1 MRDRE
6 RQSRSLTSHDVASM
20 LGVSRSM
27 VSRAFNPAAS
37 VAPEMRK
44 RIIDAAT
51 ALGYQPN
58 AIGRSLQ
65 TRSSKIV
72 ALVLGT
78 MENPFYAQVLERLSR
93 ELQLAGFQSLLFSLS
108 PGQDVDSQLPFLL
121 QYNVDAVVIVS
132 ASISSGVATRWI
144 DSGRRVVLF
153 NRTLPGTPLP
163 SVSCDNVGG
172 ARQIVDHLVAQ
183 GCRRLA
189 FAAGRKDTSTNIE
202 RERGFLSR
210 LAEIGMP
217 FAGKTD
223 GEHCTFN
230 DGYKAAVHLLD
241 HKPDAIFFANDVMA
255 LGGMEALRE
264 RGARVPEDIAVVGF
278 DDIPAAAWRTN
289 SLSTIRQPLDQMA
302 ASAVDLAVQD
312 NQGPELK
319 VIHPGTLVV
328 RDSSDKGHAAAGRG
342 DAPAE
347 TSRMPV

>member
-1 MRDRE
+1 MHDHDRLN
-6 RQSRSLTSHDVASM
+6 RSLTSQDVASM

-51 ALGYQPN
+51 SLGYQPN

-108 PGQDVDSQLPFLL
+108 PGQDVDSQLPFLM
-121 QYNVDAVVIVS
+121 QYNVDAVIVVS
-132 ASISSGVATRWI
+132 ASISTGVAARWI

-153 NRTLPGTPLP
+153 NRTLPGAQLP

-172 ARQIVDHLVAQ
+172 ARAIVDHLVSQ

-210 LAEIGMP
+210 LAEIGMS

-230 DGYKAAVHLLD
+230 DGYNAAIRLLE

-264 RGARVPEDIAVVGF
+264 RGAKIPQDIAVVGF

-289 SLSTIRQPLDQMA
+289 SLSTIRQPLDLMA
-302 ASAVDLAVQD
+302 TSAVNLAVQHD
-312 NQGPELK
+312 QASEAK
-319 VIHPGTLVV
+319 VVHPGTLIV
-328 RDSSDKGHAAAGRG
+328 RDSSDLRIAVLAEASHA
-342 DAPAE
+342 
-347 TSRMPV
+347 PV